1 MASAATAAAPN
12 YRNPEGPFTIKTRTP
27 MNIAPSLQSLSNF
40 RTPQTLFTRNAEKNI
55 TPVKAN
61 AIAQF
66 RFDGELATAPDG
78 VYTWILKDFIV
89 GPRERHRHLVS
100 APARTK
106 QEIGSL
112 HVNMDNLTKEGSVI
126 AAGELRKTGATL
138 EYNISS
144 GTYMGDVFVDTVF
157 QTRKSSG
164 GKRIY
169 KKDVITYTTDEEVAA
184 ALAVRDQILRAAA
197 ATFAALG
204 FGATFLEIAGPLR
217 DQPIANIAGQPI
229 LETADIVLANA
240 SLFGLYKAGL
250 KEVGWSRGGAR
261 KTARRRRHRKTTHAR
276 RG

>member
-1 MASAATAAAPN
+1 
-12 YRNPEGPFTIKTRTP
+12 
-27 MNIAPSLQSLSNF
+27 MNIAPALQPLSNF
-40 RTPQTLFTRNAEKNI
+40 GAPQTLFTRNADKNI

-66 RFDGELATAPDG
+66 RFDDELVAAPDG

-89 GPRERHRHLVS
+89 GPRDRHRHLVS

-126 AAGELRKTGATL
+126 AAGELRKTGTSL
-138 EYNISS
+138 QYNISS

-164 GKRIY
+164 GKRVY
-169 KKDVITYTTDEEVAA
+169 KKDVITYMTDEEVAA
-184 ALAVRDQILRAAA
+184 ALAVRDQILRATAA
-197 ATFAALG
+197 AFSALG
-204 FGATFLEIAGPLR
+204 FDATFLEIAGPLR

-229 LETADIVLANA
+229 LEAADIVLANA
-240 SLFGLYKAGL
+240 GLFALYKAGL
-250 KEVGWSRGGAR
+250 KEVGWPSAAQARGGAR
-261 KTARRRRHRKTTHAR
+261 KTRRRQRRHRHRKTSHAR